1 VNDSTPAPPGSEPA
15 DYPAEL
21 ERTWLAAGG
30 TPVTIRALRP
40 DDLDRELAFVAGL
53 SEQTLHL
60 RLQYTS
66 KGITRED
73 AARLL
78 QLDYVDTLAIGAF
91 VASPGAERIVG
102 VSRYARVPGTDR
114 ADCAVVVADDWQ
126 GRGLGTEL
134 MRSLGNAARARG
146 IRSLEASSLAEN
158 RRIHE
163 WAQRF
168 GCDARTEPNSG
179 GMLLVTI
186 DLSSFPS

>member
-1 VNDSTPAPPGSEPA
+1 VNDSTSAPPVSEPA
-15 DYPAEL
+15 DYPADL
-21 ERTWLAAGG
+21 ERSWLPAGS

-40 DDLDRELAFVAGL
+40 DDLDRELAFAAGL

-60 RLQYTS
+60 RLQYTR

-78 QLDYVDTLAIGAF
+78 QLDYLDTLAIGAF
-91 VASPGAERIVG
+91 VASPVGERIVG
-102 VSRYARVPGTDR
+102 VSRYARAPGTDR
-114 ADCAVVVADDWQ
+114 AECAIVVADDWQ

-134 MRSLGNAARARG
+134 MRSLGSAARARG

-158 RRIHE
+158 RRIHD

-168 GCDARTEPNSG
+168 GCDVRTEPYSG
-179 GMLLVTI
+179 GLLLVTV

>member
-1 VNDSTPAPPGSEPA
+1 VNDSTSGPRVSGPA
-15 DYPAEL
+15 DYPADL
-21 ERTWLAAGG
+21 ERNWLAAGS

-40 DDLDRELAFVAGL
+40 DDLDRELAFAVGL

-66 KGITRED
+66 KGITREE

-91 VASPGAERIVG
+91 VASPGGERIVG

-114 ADCAVVVADDWQ
+114 AECAIVVADDWQ

-134 MRSLGNAARARG
+134 MRSLGTAARARG
-146 IRSLEASSLAEN
+146 VHWLEASSLAEN
-158 RRIHE
+158 RRIQD

-168 GCDARTEPNSG
+168 GCDVRTEPHSG
-179 GMLLVTI
+179 GLLLVTI